1 MGTWPMQQ
9 IYRIAG
15 GVLGFSCV
23 CSGAIAGT
31 VVRLL
36 IADALCVRAGA
47 SSAETEG
54 VRKLR
59 KLCSRLSSEGG
70 VEALFEALQSS
81 TSISTF
87 EFLTSG
93 TVAKLKDFLLGA
105 IFPSSGAIIS
115 VAFERVCFRSGQR
128 EGSLPTCR

>member
-1 MGTWPMQQ
+1 MQQ
-9 IYRIAG
+9 MCCIAG

-23 CSGAIAGT
+23 CIGAIVASL
-31 VVRLL
+31 VRMLV
-36 IADALCVRAGA
+36 ADALYVRAGA

-70 VEALFEALQSS
+70 VEALFEALQNG

-105 IFPSSGAIIS
+105 ICPPSGAVIT
-115 VAFERVCFRSGQR
+115 VASERACFRSGHR
-128 EGSLPTCR
+128 EVSLPICR

>member
-1 MGTWPMQQ
+1 M
-9 IYRIAG
+9 
-15 GVLGFSCV
+15 LLCV
-23 CSGAIAGT
+23 HKAIVGT

-36 IADALCVRAGA
+36 IVNAPCVRAGA

-70 VEALFEALQSS
+70 VEALFEALQSG

-105 IFPSSGAIIS
+105 IPPWREAVVSTAP
-115 VAFERVCFRSGQR
+115 ERASFRSGHR
-128 EGSLPTCR
+128 EGSLPPVQEKT